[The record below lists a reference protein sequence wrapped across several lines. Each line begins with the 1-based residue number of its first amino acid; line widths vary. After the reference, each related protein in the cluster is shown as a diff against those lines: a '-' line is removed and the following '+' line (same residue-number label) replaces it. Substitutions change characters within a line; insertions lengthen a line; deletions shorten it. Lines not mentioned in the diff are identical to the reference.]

1 MFDVE
6 VRPGSHFTILTGGTT
21 DPKKVLFGRAAAPTL
36 WFFRRLPILM

>member
-6 VRPGSHFTILTGGTT
+6 VRPGSHFTILTEGTT
-21 DPKKVLFGRAAAPTL
+21 DPKVLFGRAAAPTL